1 MTARRKRSGTNR
13 CVRECRIA
21 LFFSRALTPL
31 GLQDDDGWLA
41 AEDDLGLEDE
51 DDETIEMRKK
61 KVLSA
66 APASINACVI
76 APRMGGIPCNASP
89 TDDISRFS
97 EGFST
102 PNNANEAIASY
113 VGRVISPDATV
124 CLDAFP
130 PTLSSSSQ
138 KKESTGKSS
147 SKEMSPESQ
156 KIMARFVHNGTFKSK
171 DLAISELLNAHPN
184 VASSRAQAT
193 RELDVI
199 ADKRNLG
206 KGAGFVW
213 EVKADHL
220 KKLGLAKKD
229 LVSNALSFYVF
240 FSRIKF

>member
-1 MTARRKRSGTNR
+1 M
-13 CVRECRIA
+13 
-21 LFFSRALTPL
+21 
-31 GLQDDDGWLA
+31 
-41 AEDDLGLEDE
+41 
-51 DDETIEMRKK
+51 
-61 KVLSA
+61 
-66 APASINACVI
+66 
-76 APRMGGIPCNASP
+76 
-89 TDDISRFS
+89 
-97 EGFST
+97 
-102 PNNANEAIASY
+102 ASY
-113 VGRVISPDATV
+113 VGRIISPDVTL

-147 SKEMSPESQ
+147 SKEMSPEAQ

-229 LVSNALSFYVF
+229 LVSIPHPYVCAF
-240 FSRIKF
+240 LVY